1 TKEVNPNFNVTARI
15 ALWMNISGS
24 RTQNVAGDV
33 DPRELYAKIEGRW
46 GSLLAG
52 SDSDLSRGG
61 TLVDMRIAHEYGLG
75 SPCATRDASGTG
87 CGMVGFGAP
96 FPWFDPGLVYSTP
109 DLSGLQL
116 SLGIYDPATVDNGKL
131 DRTPLPRVEGEVK
144 FDVHEMIHVF
154 ASSFWQV
161 MEGTV
166 QEVDA
171 AGMQVAKDLH
181 TNAWGAQAG
190 GMVALGPIL
199 LGGAACGGTGYSPL
213 AVQSALTA
221 DTQGVLRNSRGAF
234 ALGAVLIDALRL
246 KVAGGL
252 GVWHLDKN
260 KDEVGTMNASGAPTN
275 PQLLEQNFGWTVGMY
290 QTTGPVH
297 FALEYFRADSTW
309 YPLGVASA
317 TNPIVTVGVLTPRQ
331 AVNFAN
337 AGLTLVW

>member
-1 TKEVNPNFNVTARI
+1 
-15 ALWMNISGS
+15 
-24 RTQNVAGDV
+24 
-33 DPRELYAKIEGRW
+33 
-46 GSLLAG
+46 
-52 SDSDLSRGG
+52 
-61 TLVDMRIAHEYGLG
+61 
-75 SPCATRDASGTG
+75 
-87 CGMVGFGAP
+87 
-96 FPWFDPGLVYSTP
+96 
-109 DLSGLQL
+109 
-116 SLGIYDPATVDNGKL
+116 
-131 DRTPLPRVEGEVK
+131 VK